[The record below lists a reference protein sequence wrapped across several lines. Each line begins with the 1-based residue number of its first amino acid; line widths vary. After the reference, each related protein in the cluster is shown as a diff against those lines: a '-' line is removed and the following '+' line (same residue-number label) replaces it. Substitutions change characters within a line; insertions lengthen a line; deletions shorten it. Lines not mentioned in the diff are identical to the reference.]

1 MPSTLAAMQIA
12 GFTAGPFGTNTYVVI
27 NSGENASGNGA
38 SDAKPEA
45 FVIDPGKDSYAQVL
59 KIVEEAG
66 AELVAVVLTHGH
78 IDHTRDCAE
87 FGLPVYIHP
96 DDEVMLDPK
105 WGAPGNF
112 GQIFEVDSMK
122 QPEDLR
128 HLSAG
133 ETMTFAGM
141 DFRIVHAPGHSPG
154 CALLIALDEDVVFA
168 GDVLFAGS
176 IGRTDLPLSDPAAM
190 DRSLAGPVWDLDD
203 TLTVLPGHG
212 PATTVAHERATN
224 PYLKAAGQAR

>member
-1 MPSTLAAMQIA
+1 MQIA

-27 NSGENASGNGA
+27 NSGGGSETEGG
-38 SDAKPEA
+38 AKPEA
-45 FVIDPGKDSYAQVL
+45 FVVDPGKDSAAHVR
-59 KIVEEAG
+59 KTVEDAG

-105 WGAPGNF
+105 WGAPGDF
-112 GQIFEVDSMK
+112 GRIFEVDSMK
-122 QPEDLR
+122 QPGDLR
-128 HLSAG
+128 HLEAG

-141 DFRIVHAPGHSPG
+141 DFRIVHASGHSPG
-154 CALLIALDEDVVFA
+154 SSLLIAQEEAVVFA

-176 IGRTDLPLSDPAAM
+176 IGRTDLPLGDPAAM
-190 DRSLAGPVWDLDD
+190 DRTLAGSVWDLDD
-203 TLTVLPGHG
+203 ALTVLPGHG
-212 PATTVAHERATN
+212 PATTVAQERATN
-224 PYLKAAGQAR
+224 PYLSAAGRSR